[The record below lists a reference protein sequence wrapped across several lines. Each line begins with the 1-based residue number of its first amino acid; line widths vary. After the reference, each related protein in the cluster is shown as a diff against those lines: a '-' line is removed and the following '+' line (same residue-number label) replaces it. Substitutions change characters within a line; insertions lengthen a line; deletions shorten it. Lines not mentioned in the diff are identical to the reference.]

1 MMMWLSRI
9 EALVGEADIRR
20 VALGHQHTL
29 LLDAEGAVYSC
40 GDNQQGQCGLGTP
53 LQTLA
58 DQQRAEW
65 EVGRAEFVSMSQD
78 SAGSNARAS
87 FDGSQSAPWRASQQQ
102 QQQRLAWSQ
111 FMQPFALQKERQAE
125 LEVANRCR
133 PASALQAAPILVSS
147 SHTGQPIADRLH
159 ETNRSTASFNF
170 LKIISMQSHCC
181 LTHSR

>member
-1 MMMWLSRI
+1 MG
-9 EALVGEADIRR
+9 VADIHR

-53 LQTLA
+53 LQALA

-87 FDGSQSAPWRASQQQ
+87 FEGSQSGPWSASQQQ

-133 PASALQAAPILVSS
+133 PAQPCMQHLILVSS
-147 SHTGQPIADRLH
+147 IRTGHQQYLIVSSK
-159 ETNRSTASFNF
+159 RSGSSALFKLF
-170 LKIISMQSHCC
+170 KIISMQSPGSLNSFKMMQVDGC
-181 LTHSR
+181 

>member
-1 MMMWLSRI
+1 MWRSRI
-9 EALVGEADIRR
+9 EALVGEADICR

-65 EVGRAEFVSMSQD
+65 EVGHAEFVSMSQD

-87 FDGSQSAPWRASQQQ
+87 FEGSQSAPWRASQQ

-125 LEVANRCR
+125 LEVANRCC
-133 PASALQAAPILVSS
+133 PASALHAAPILVSS
-147 SHTGQPIADRLH
+147 KRTGHHQHLID
-159 ETNRSTASFNF
+159 
-170 LKIISMQSHCC
+170 SMKHMEVAHCSNC
-181 LTHSR
+181 SR